1 MKWYEEK
8 EGFDLSAIP
17 EEQDKKLESQKK
29 VISWRRIAKAIERN
43 DFYMKR
49 LSFSQNK
56 SDEEKLKK
64 FITKYDNLLSIDTQT
79 NDKHLNKFIERELKR

>member
-1 MKWYEEK
+1 
-8 EGFDLSAIP
+8 
-17 EEQDKKLESQKK
+17 
-29 VISWRRIAKAIERN
+29 
-43 DFYMKR
+43 MKR